1 MDLVFDLVGKDR
13 SPVPLESI
21 RINAAVRGF
30 TARIQANMQYSNTND
45 NPVEAMFVFP
55 VEDKAAVCGFEATID
70 GKTIVAE
77 VREKQEARD
86 MYDDAIS
93 SGHSAFLL
101 ENKDESSDIFVI
113 SVGNL
118 PPQKSATVVLSCVT
132 ELSVEKKGSVVFFLL
147 TVLNPRYTPA
157 DSSSSQSLN
166 PTVPCIATPTVVG
179 PYRFDFDMVVE
190 CGSAI
195 ESINS
200 PSIPLTVQI
209 AVNDK
214 TKATVQ
220 LAEEHRGNRDIEIH
234 IVTAEPFQPHVL
246 VESGLTVPSGH
257 SQSENQKDFLAKPM
271 VMLNFFPDLPDESA
285 ETGEFIFVVDESGSM
300 AGECIQSAKEALLL
314 FLKSLP
320 SGCRFNIVEFGS
332 TFRCLFKSSAVYN
345 DTNLKKASKLAEHLS
360 ANLGGTEILQPLKWI
375 FNKPL
380 IKGFPRQVFLLTD
393 GAVSNTNEVIKLV
406 QDKAKSAR

>member
-1 MDLVFDLVGKDR
+1 MDLVFGLVGKDR

-132 ELSVEKKGSVVFFLL
+132 ELSVEKEGSVVFFLP

-157 DSSSSQSLN
+157 DSSSSHM
-166 PTVPCIATPTVVG
+166 
-179 PYRFDFDMVVE
+179 DFE
-190 CGSAI
+190 TLTTASAL
-195 ESINS
+195 
-200 PSIPLTVQI
+200 PL
-209 AVNDK
+209 
-214 TKATVQ
+214 
-220 LAEEHRGNRDIEIH
+220 
-234 IVTAEPFQPHVL
+234 P
-246 VESGLTVPSGH
+246 
-257 SQSENQKDFLAKPM
+257 
-271 VMLNFFPDLPDESA
+271 
-285 ETGEFIFVVDESGSM
+285 
-300 AGECIQSAKEALLL
+300 
-314 FLKSLP
+314 
-320 SGCRFNIVEFGS
+320 
-332 TFRCLFKSSAVYN
+332 
-345 DTNLKKASKLAEHLS
+345 
-360 ANLGGTEILQPLKWI
+360 LG
-375 FNKPL
+375 
-380 IKGFPRQVFLLTD
+380 
-393 GAVSNTNEVIKLV
+393 
-406 QDKAKSAR
+406 